1 MRPILKNAL
10 GLGLIATVLYLLSQ
24 KKSKQQQHS
33 GNKNASTNL
42 NVDATTNANVNRSQQ
57 SPLVVDRLPLVEET
71 TTIVPANE
79 IVAMNYKGCQLN
91 SVEKELYTN
100 DAPLFREKAEPL
112 VQLDVNA
119 GQRRINYTFS
129 KVSQNPHF

>member
-10 GLGLIATVLYLLSQ
+10 GLGLIATVLYLLYQ
-24 KKSKQQQHS
+24 RKSKQPHRQS
-33 GNKNASTNL
+33 GNNNASPL

-57 SPLVVDRLPLVEET
+57 SPMVVDRLPLVEET

-119 GQRRINYTFS
+119 GQRRINYTFE
-129 KVSQNPHF
+129 KHF